1 VLKDNTLVFSVVK
14 FNAHIDALHII
25 DQGGGYLPA
34 ANVARVG
41 YDFHAHTAVTLAS

>member
-1 VLKDNTLVFSVVK
+1 MLKENTLVFSMVK

-25 DQGGGYLPA
+25 GQVGGYLPA

-41 YDFHAHTAVTLAS
+41 YGFHVAAVTLAS